1 MEIEH
6 MKNNEIEVNG
16 FDLVKF
22 LKFRKTDRYKGMLE
36 YMKAEHIFEIM
47 ITLNYHSRG
56 RLTIEEL
63 WDNFIEEYDDDHE
76 YWDWMYYLVREISRF
91 NREGFKTLTSS
102 RVIPMFSIIEALA
115 VLDNEELD
123 FN

>member
-6 MKNNEIEVNG
+6 MNNNEIEVNG
-16 FDLVKF
+16 FDLVEF
-22 LKFRKTDRYKGMLE
+22 VKFRKTDRYREMLE

-47 ITLNYHSRG
+47 ITINYYAGG

-63 WDNFIEEYDDDHE
+63 WDNFIEEYDDDHD
-76 YWDWMYYLVREISRF
+76 YRDWMYYLVREISRF
-91 NREGFKTLTSS
+91 NREGFKSLTSS

-115 VLDNEELD
+115 VLDDEELD